1 MLTARSPT
9 RSRSVLILTA
19 DDDRAQVDRHRLVE
33 RQQLEAAVVDL
44 DVQLVDG
51 RVAAEHALDQ
61 SRVALDQPAHGQP
74 HAVLGQAAHFEQ
86 AGLELFELFLKVR
99 DVTLLSH
106 GGYPNRPV
114 T

>member
-1 MLTARSPT
+1 MFTARSPT

-51 RVAAEHALDQ
+51 RVAAEHALD
-61 SRVALDQPAHGQP
+61 RRHVAVDQAAHGQP
-74 HAVLGQAAHFEQ
+74 QAVLGQSAHFEQ
-86 AGLELFELFLKVR
+86 AGLELLELLLKVR
-99 DVTLLSH
+99 DVAFVSCA
-106 GGYPNRPV
+106 YPNRPV